1 MIFFPSRVAKHF
13 NHYFTCNSWAYQT
26 ILREGSWR
34 LETTLHVVASEI
46 RIAREV
52 FFTSFFQNEKELVRL
67 HGLQYTYVIAKCFIN
82 FQHQIRSNFCIWII
96 VRHLIHLCLNR
107 NSVLPT
113 QGIKSVHL
121 HRKQKLQQTLTINR
135 DLTQKLTALDPPNMS
150 AGKHEPD
157 PENVMPLRER
167 M

>member
-1 MIFFPSRVAKHF
+1 MGLSDHIKGGILEAWNNIACGCQWNRNCQGGIFH
-13 NHYFTCNSWAYQT
+13 
-26 ILREGSWR
+26 I
-34 LETTLHVVASEI
+34 I
-46 RIAREV
+46 
-52 FFTSFFQNEKELVRL
+52 FFQNEKELVRL